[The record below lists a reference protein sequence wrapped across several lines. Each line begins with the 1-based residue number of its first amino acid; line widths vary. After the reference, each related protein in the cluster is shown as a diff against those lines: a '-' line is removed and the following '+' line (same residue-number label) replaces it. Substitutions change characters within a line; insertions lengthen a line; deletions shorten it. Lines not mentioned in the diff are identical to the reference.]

1 MATIDETIKNYIEML
16 SCEVDSSDEK
26 GDSQQETQSLLDF
39 HLWCLLQNKGLI
51 EIVKEYLALSDE
63 GKLDFAYEKVFTCGV
78 RLIDFQYVI
87 YRLFGEG
94 ESDFNEFLLLQ
105 TDFSLVHKETAVPY
119 PKEIKKY
126 KNSVFNYIFIPQE
139 LNRIVLKNYYINK
152 KLDLLSDKMDEINC
166 AYSQMVINCANNK
179 FSKLKFCE
187 SGMIDVEAM
196 NYYYKYS
203 FKGEYIKFA
212 MEIIDHLTSRLIA
225 ISD

>member
-1 MATIDETIKNYIEML
+1 MEEEKIKEQKVVMQCQCILDDDNEINKHKCKSLAILYNFFNIREGQAYIKNGMGEKIKEFILNDDKFSIEH
-16 SCEVDSSDEK
+16 
-26 GDSQQETQSLLDF
+26 F
-39 HLWCLLQNKGLI
+39 I
-51 EIVKEYLALSDE
+51 
-63 GKLDFAYEKVFTCGV
+63 
-78 RLIDFQYVI
+78 
-87 YRLFGEG
+87 
-94 ESDFNEFLLLQ
+94 FNESG
-105 TDFSLVHKETAVPY
+105 TYSGDKETAVPY
-119 PKEIKKY
+119 PKEVKKY